1 MLTVVLYFIIHVCLI
16 LAGSA
21 HDNKSSAQSD
31 QELVS
36 QVKDLK
42 SCLLQRDN
50 EIAILVNM
58 VKKGKKNADAGG
70 GQDQH
75 RQQEQQRQWDEEQEQ
90 AQMKQAAEQRGGQQ
104 QQQQQR
110 QRNRDRDRGE

>member
-50 EIAILVNM
+50 EIAILVHM
-58 VKKGKKNADAGG
+58 VKKGKKNAEGRTNTAS
-70 GQDQH
+70 
-75 RQQEQQRQWDEEQEQ
+75 
-90 AQMKQAAEQRGGQQ
+90 
-104 QQQQQR
+104 
-110 QRNRDRDRGE
+110 RNSSASGTRSRSRPR

>member
-58 VKKGKKNADAGG
+58 VKKGKKNAEGRTNTAS
-70 GQDQH
+70 
-75 RQQEQQRQWDEEQEQ
+75 
-90 AQMKQAAEQRGGQQ
+90 
-104 QQQQQR
+104 
-110 QRNRDRDRGE
+110 RNSSASGTRSRSRPR